1 MRTGPVTAALTAIVL
16 ALALLSGCASTP
28 EASVTSDADAK
39 RFDTAPNAAI
49 VYIYRPIGGGRGVST
64 IWLDGRLVGE
74 SLPQSFFR
82 VAARPGRNLITV
94 SGNDPGRLE
103 FDTKADGIYF
113 VEARVEGETQS
124 EATSRFRLV
133 PPETG
138 QPAIVGC
145 CRMLETWRPG
155 QPRLNF

>member
-1 MRTGPVTAALTAIVL
+1 MRTGLVTAALTAIVL
-16 ALALLSGCASTP
+16 ALAILSGCASTP
-28 EASVTSDADAK
+28 EASITSDADAK
-39 RFDTAPNAAI
+39 RFDTAANAAM
-49 VYIYRPIGGGRGVST
+49 VYIYRPIGGGPGVST

-103 FDTKADGIYF
+103 FDTRADGIYF

-124 EATSRFRLV
+124 EAISRFRLV

-138 QPAIVGC
+138 KTAIVGC
-145 CRMLETWRPG
+145 CRMLEAWRPG